1 MESHSPTRRAVL
13 IAGMGAST
21 ALLAACGSP
30 DTGAGSAGSSGTP
43 PLPGG
48 TVVHTLASIPVG
60 GTAAVE
66 VDGQAILLSQPTK
79 GRVAAFSAICPHQ
92 GCRVAPQGPDFECP
106 CHGSRF
112 DGVTGAVLTGP
123 SPRALTR
130 LTVTVSGND
139 VIAG

>member
-1 MESHSPTRRAVL
+1 
-13 IAGMGAST
+13 MGAGT

-30 DTGAGSAGSSGTP
+30 DTGAGSAGSSGTR

-48 TVVHTLASIPVG
+48 TVVHTLTSIPVG

-79 GRVAAFSAICPHQ
+79 GQVAAFSAICPHQ

-130 LTVTVSGND
+130 LPVTVSGND